1 MINIQILHSLVYIK
15 YENLKKQKYIFFKCC
30 KWILWIQASQYAMYS
45 IKKKEY
51 SFWDF
56 VNLFINVIK

>member
-15 YENLKKQKYIFFKCC
+15 YENLKKLKYIFFKCC
-30 KWILWIQASQYAMYS
+30 KWIQASQYAMYS
-45 IKKKEY
+45 IKKKVI
-51 SFWDF
+51 FILRF